1 METEIQFLAL
11 AICQYDMLLG
21 GCVAQ
26 CLYTNSIVASRGID
40 VVEALAVGGAA
51 TLCTLK
57 DNGGKIDD
65 TAPSVEYTSGDER
78 LAATLRDSF
87 DRADDYECKKQQGH
101 PHDAVSLL
109 FHDKM

>member
-11 AICQYDMLLG
+11 AICQCYLLLG
-21 GCVAQ
+21 GFVAQ

-65 TAPSVEYTSGDER
+65 AAPSVEYTSGDER
-78 LAATLRDSF
+78 LAATLRD
-87 DRADDYECKKQQGH
+87 DAYRAEEDECEQQQGY
-101 PHDAVSLL
+101 PHNAVSLL
-109 FHDKM
+109 FHDEM